1 MGSLL
6 TMSIFVAIT
15 IMAEVPSSLAGPFSQ
30 SDTIFKPWKVRT
42 SSSSSSSYNFDKK
55 PSFKERKYQ
64 KVSHSPPVYRT
75 VPKAAAPK
83 VAVPK
88 AAAPSDDSEVD
99 WSAADMMQR
108 PIDEPEA
115 RETDRGLG
123 SPCSYS
129 SDCSSACCL
138 LDRSTKIRS
147 CQPKAR
153 MSEKCSNFQVKG
165 DLYVDACPCI
175 RGTNH
180 CNSNTKR
187 CSWWWKPRCPFL
199 HNGQVVTM
207 ASFYH
212 EVFLPM
218 TIWWS
223 RRWSTESE
231 EPMADRVYRMNEESK
246 RKKEKKNWKN
256 RKMKEQKN
264 GRKWSQE
271 KYKQWK
277 RMIIRKNERKVKES
291 MTHSVN

>member
-15 IMAEVPSSLAGPFSQ
+15 IMAEIPSSLAGPFSQ

-42 SSSSSSSYNFDKK
+42 SSSGSSYNFDKK
-55 PSFKERKYQ
+55 PSLKERKYQ

-75 VPKAAAPK
+75 VPKA
-83 VAVPK
+83 VV
-88 AAAPSDDSEVD
+88 PSDDSDSQVD

-108 PIDEPEA
+108 PIDEPES
-115 RETDRGLG
+115 RERDRVLG

-165 DLYVDACPCI
+165 DLYVDACPCV

-187 CSWWWKPRCPFL
+187 CSWWWKP
-199 HNGQVVTM
+199 VSM
-207 ASFYH
+207 
-212 EVFLPM
+212 
-218 TIWWS
+218 
-223 RRWSTESE
+223 STFS
-231 EPMADRVYRMNEESK
+231 PWPNCHH
-246 RKKEKKNWKN
+246 
-256 RKMKEQKN
+256 
-264 GRKWSQE
+264 G
-271 KYKQWK
+271 
-277 RMIIRKNERKVKES
+277 
-291 MTHSVN
+291 